1 MNRQAAARS
10 QSGTAN
16 ARRSKRG
23 NPVMKIHQVVFQPSG
38 RRGGVPEGSTVLE
51 AARSLGVDIESL
63 CGGAKSCGKCRI
75 KCEAGT
81 AHLSPFTDE
90 EAGFISDKERAEG
103 FRLACAAE
111 IRGNLVLFVPEESR
125 RGAQV
130 VRKEATDRI
139 ISLNPAVRLFPVT
152 LAPPDLTDPQGDYD
166 RLVAALAERY
176 RLPRPAI
183 DYPALRGAS
192 RRPPP
197 GELERN
203 RCPLAGEGDPRRL
216 SRRGGGGLRPGRRRR
231 DRPPLPVISAA
242 SGRARSSLPSR
253 S

>member
-1 MNRQAAARS
+1 
-10 QSGTAN
+10 
-16 ARRSKRG
+16 
-23 NPVMKIHQVVFQPSG
+23 MKIHQVVFQPSG

-90 EAGFISDKERAEG
+90 EAGFISEKERAEG

-139 ISLNPAVRLFPVT
+139 IVLNPAVRLFPVT
-152 LAPPDLTDPQGDYD
+152 LAAPALTDPQGDYD

-183 DYPALRGAS
+183 DYPALRELPGAL
-192 RRPPP
+192 RQGNWNVTAALWLEKEILAVFP
-197 GELERN
+197 GEVAEAYG
-203 RCPLAGEGDPRRL
+203 LAVDIGSTTVAGYL
-216 SRRGGGGLRPGRRRR
+216 CS
-231 DRPPLPVISAA
+231 LPN
-242 SGRARSSLPSR
+242 RARSSLPSR